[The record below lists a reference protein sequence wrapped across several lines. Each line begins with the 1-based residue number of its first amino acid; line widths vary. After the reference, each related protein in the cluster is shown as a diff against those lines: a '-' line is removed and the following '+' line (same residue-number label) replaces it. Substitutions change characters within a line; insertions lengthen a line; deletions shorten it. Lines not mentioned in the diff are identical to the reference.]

1 MVKAAAV
8 ACLSLVLALFSCRR
22 ETVYYYA
29 DIRGCIKDSFQ
40 GGVNNIIVDVHDYNP
55 DNDMRGRFRG
65 ADTTETRDGAP
76 GYYEMSQVCYGS
88 NRGILLIGVAV
99 DSLKNPAYQTTR
111 TLQPIASP
119 VETLPDVY
127 IRRK

>member
-8 ACLSLVLALFSCRR
+8 ISLGLVLAVLGCRR
-22 ETVYYYA
+22 ETEYYYA
-29 DIRGCIKDSFQ
+29 DIRGCIKDSVL
-40 GGVNNIIVDVHDYNP
+40 GGVNNIIVDIHDYNP

-65 ADTTETRDGAP
+65 SDTTETRDGAP
-76 GYYEMSQVCYGS
+76 GYYEMSQVCYGT

-99 DSLKNPAYQTTR
+99 DSVKNPTYQSIR
-111 TLQPIASP
+111 TLQPIASS
-119 VETLPDVY
+119 VETLPDIY